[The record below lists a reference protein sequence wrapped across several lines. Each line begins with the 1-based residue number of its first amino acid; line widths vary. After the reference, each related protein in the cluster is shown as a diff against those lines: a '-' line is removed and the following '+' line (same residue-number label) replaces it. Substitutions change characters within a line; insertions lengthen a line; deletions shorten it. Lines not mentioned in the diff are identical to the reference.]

1 MNPTTGA
8 LTKVGAA
15 PPGHHGSVALH
26 PSGSF
31 AYATGAGPAGG
42 IGPIFVYAIDGNG
55 ALTPVVGSPFAGAS
69 GGGAVTIDPTGEFA
83 YVANKS
89 FDAPGRVS
97 AYSINA
103 TTGALTPVAGSP
115 FATLTGPTK
124 IVIDPQGAFLYV
136 ACNGGPTHFGGLL
149 GFSINRSTG
158 ALTPLSGSPFSPA
171 DHYSMAIDIDSSGK
185 YMYERAWRA
194 SNPAALR
201 TLSIASTGALEE
213 VPNSRL
219 LLEPGWSVGIA
230 LTR

>member
-1 MNPTTGA
+1 MRDTTA
-8 LTKVGAA
+8 RLL
-15 PPGHHGSVALH
+15 LH
-26 PSGSF
+26 PSGRF
-31 AYATGAGPAGG
+31 AYATGAGPSGG
-42 IGPIFVYAIDGNG
+42 TGPIFVYAIDGNG
-55 ALTPVVGSPFAGAS
+55 ALTPIVGSPFAGAS
-69 GGGAVTIDPTGEFA
+69 GGVAVTIDPTGEFA
-83 YVANKS
+83 YVANVS

-115 FATLTGPTK
+115 FATLTGTTR

-149 GFSINRSTG
+149 GYSINRSTG
-158 ALTPLSGSPFSPA
+158 ALTPLPGSPFSPP

-185 YMYERAWRA
+185 YMYETRWRA